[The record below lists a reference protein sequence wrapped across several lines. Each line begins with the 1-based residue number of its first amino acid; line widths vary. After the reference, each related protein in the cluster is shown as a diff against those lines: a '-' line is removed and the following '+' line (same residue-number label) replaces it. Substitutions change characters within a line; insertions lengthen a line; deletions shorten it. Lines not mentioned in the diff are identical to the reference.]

1 MTGEAMYIAS
11 RVAVEANDKT
21 LQVDVI
27 GQGLHGNAA
36 GSNGCSLITKIV
48 RANDIARV
56 VNANQRGNQL
66 EGNRPKRAKA
76 TDLRTIPS
84 SEKCTTRR
92 SAFAGKHRVRGL
104 ETNQANLRRLD
115 KMPPNS
121 TSGWRPPRASR
132 KYTPEGLNPCKYSQN
147 STEKPQE
154 AADFSDNASISYI
167 MLTAKSA

>member
-1 MTGEAMYIAS
+1 MIRLCKLMSLG
-11 RVAVEANDKT
+11 RVCMGT
-21 LQVDVI
+21 
-27 GQGLHGNAA
+27 AA

-66 EGNRPKRAKA
+66 EGNRPKRTKA

-121 TSGWRPPRASR
+121 TSGWRPPPRQ
-132 KYTPEGLNPCKYSQN
+132 PEVHPQKALTLVRYSQN

-154 AADFSDNASISYI
+154 AADSP
-167 MLTAKSA
+167 LQCVL